1 MTTISVLTRVRHKEL
16 YERMKQSAEENA
28 FSGVD
33 FAVESDN
40 GQPRLA
46 ESYNRMVAACPSDI
60 VVFAHD
66 DAVFLTPGWDERLR
80 DLLSSPDINVV
91 GVVGAKNYKG
101 GTAFWGGYPDCVG
114 KYVTQK
120 EGLSRVKLFSG
131 HTGIVPV
138 SVVDSFFFAA
148 RRQDVYA
155 RMFDQSFDGLF
166 FYDLDL
172 MLRLGKV
179 IVADI
184 LMGHYKPANLYGSYP
199 VDMRPM
205 SDYWDYFHMKHSL
218 KPGKFAKE
226 QRCASVS
233 LQDYALLG
241 PSALYAKFESEF
253 MVKK

>member
-1 MTTISVLTRVRHKEL
+1 MKTISVLTRVRHKDL
-16 YERMKQSAEENA
+16 YKRMVQSAEDNA
-28 FSGVD
+28 FSEVSFLAD
-33 FAVESDN
+33 PDN

-46 ESYNRMVAACPSDI
+46 ESYNRMVAQSPADI

-66 DAVFLTPGWDERLR
+66 DAVFLTPGWDEKIR

-120 EGLSRVKLFSG
+120 EGLSRVKMFSG

-138 SVVDSFFFAA
+138 NVVDSFFFAV
-148 RRQDVYA
+148 RRQDAY
-155 RMFDQSFDGLF
+155 RCPFDNVLDGLF

-199 VDMRPM
+199 EDMRPM
-205 SDYWDYFHMKHSL
+205 SDYWGYFHLKHSL
-218 KPGKFAKE
+218 KPGKFSNE
-226 QRCASVS
+226 QRCAMAS

-241 PSALYAKFESEF
+241 QSALYAKFESEF